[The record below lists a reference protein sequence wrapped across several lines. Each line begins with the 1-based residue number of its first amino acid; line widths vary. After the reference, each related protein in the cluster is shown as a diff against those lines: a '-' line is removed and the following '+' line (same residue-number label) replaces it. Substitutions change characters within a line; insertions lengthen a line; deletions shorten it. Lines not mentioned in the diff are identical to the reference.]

1 MELAVEEK
9 MEEACLYSQVFRV
22 QQRTSFDV
30 LNDLVQTWEPLLA
43 HNFLL
48 GCNMEGLTV
57 FVDDRHMQVL
67 QEEDARRQGIVL
79 DSM

>member
-30 LNDLVQTWEPLLA
+30 LNDLVQTWEPLPA

-48 GCNMEGLTV
+48 GCNMEGLMV